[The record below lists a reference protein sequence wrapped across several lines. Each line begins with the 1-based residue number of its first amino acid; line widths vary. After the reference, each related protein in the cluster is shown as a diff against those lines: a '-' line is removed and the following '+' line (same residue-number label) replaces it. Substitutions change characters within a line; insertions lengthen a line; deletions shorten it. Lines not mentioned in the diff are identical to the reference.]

1 LAPPAAPRRSAA
13 SFVRPGHPPGDA
25 VNGGMRERLL
35 ELLEPCVN
43 ARGFELID
51 LECQL
56 GQGRGLVRLYIDRPG
71 GVTLDDCAE
80 VSEQVSGVL
89 DVEDLIPTRYVLEVS
104 SPGEDRVL
112 RTRSRRVTGTLR
124 ALEDDVLALEVDG
137 ETIEVPMS
145 AVGQA
150 RLAPQS

>member
-1 LAPPAAPRRSAA
+1 
-13 SFVRPGHPPGDA
+13 
-25 VNGGMRERLL
+25 MRERLL

-112 RTRSRRVTGTLR
+112 RTRSHFEAHIGQRVRIRLARLIEGRRRVTGTLR